1 MVWDVHFVILG
12 IMIYPATGTLLIAE
26 PFLKDPNF
34 MRTVILL
41 CEHQDEGS
49 FGFVLNRELGS
60 TLEDLLPEVT
70 SLSIPVYY
78 GGPVQPDTLHFL
90 HAYPDEI
97 PGGLQVS
104 EGVYWGGDFNQALA
118 LLESGELDPE
128 RIRFFIGYSGWT
140 GGQLDNELKEKSWL
154 LANGAPHLVFHQD
167 HKQVWKDSLKHLGGE
182 YEMMINFPTD
192 PSLN

>member
-1 MVWDVHFVILG
+1 M
-12 IMIYPATGTLLIAE
+12 MNPSTGTLLIAE

-60 TLEDLLPEVT
+60 TLEELLPNVT
-70 SLSIPVYY
+70 QLHIPVYY

-90 HAYPDEI
+90 HACPEGI
-97 PGGLQVS
+97 TGGLEVS
-104 EGVYWGGDFNQALA
+104 EGVYWGGDFSQAMA
-118 LLESGELDPE
+118 LLESGELDPDK
-128 RIRFFIGYSGWT
+128 IRFFIGYSGWT
-140 GGQLDNELKEKSWL
+140 GGQLDNELKENSWL
-154 LANGAPHLVFHQD
+154 LAHSTKGLVFHND
-167 HKQVWKDSLKHLGGE
+167 HKEIWKDSLRHLGGE

-192 PSLN
+192 PQLN